1 VKARPS
7 RREVLGG
14 AGVLAV
20 AGAAFAVGGCSSD
33 SSPANTAPSAATV
46 SDVVAFHGAHQSGI
60 LTPPQQRLVFASFD
74 LLSED
79 RAALQTILR
88 RWTTASALLTA
99 GRPIGAVEPADENE
113 APPDTGEALEL
124 GASKLTITV
133 GLGRSV
139 FVDAHGKDRLGL
151 AHQLPA
157 PLVVIPAF
165 GGGENLDPARS
176 GGDVMLQ
183 CCADDATVAFHAFH
197 NLTRVVHDLASI
209 RWTQLGFGPA
219 ASTGR
224 QMTPR
229 NLQGFKDGTNNL
241 DTADE
246 SLMRDHVWVGGSDSP
261 PWMVGG
267 TYAVTRRIRMLLEV
281 WDRSARADQEGTIG
295 RTKLSGAP
303 LGAVHEH
310 DAPSLTAEGADGK
323 PVIASDAHIRLAAP
337 AENGGLRILR
347 RGYSFSDGI
356 DPATGELDAGLFFVA
371 FQRDPRRQFIPLQQ
385 KLAVHDALNEYIRHV
400 ASAAFAVLPGVTR
413 PDDYLGAPL
422 FA

>member
-1 VKARPS
+1 MKARPS

-20 AGAAFAVGGCSSD
+20 AGAALAVGGCSSD
-33 SSPANTAPSAATV
+33 SSSKATV
-46 SDVVAFHGAHQSGI
+46 PTAGSDVIPFYGPYQAGI
-60 LTPPQQRLVFASFD
+60 LTPPQQRMVFASFD
-74 LLSED
+74 LLASD
-79 RAALQTILR
+79 RASVQTLLQ

-99 GRPIGAVEPADENE
+99 GRPIGPVEPTDPSE
-113 APPDTGEALEL
+113 APVDTGEALEF

-139 FVDAHGKDRLGL
+139 FVDARGKDRLGL

-157 PLVVIPAF
+157 PLVDLPAF

-176 GGDVMLQ
+176 GGDISLQ

-209 RWTQLGFGPA
+209 RWAQLGFGPA

-241 DTADE
+241 DTTDAA
-246 SLMRDHVWVGGSDSP
+246 LMRDNVWVGASDAP
-261 PWMVGG
+261 KWMVGG
-267 TYAVTRRIRMLLEV
+267 TYAVTRRIRMRLEI
-281 WDRSARADQEGTIG
+281 WDRSALSDQEETIG
-295 RTKLSGAP
+295 RSKRSGAP
-303 LGAVHEH
+303 LGGVNEH
-310 DAPSLTAEGADGK
+310 DVPALNASHASGE
-323 PVIASDAHIRLAAP
+323 PVIATNAHIRLAAP
-337 AENGGLRILR
+337 ADNGGLRILR

-356 DPATGELDAGLFFVA
+356 DPVTGELDAGLFFVA

-385 KLAVHDALNEYIRHV
+385 KLAGHDALNEYIEHE
-400 ASAAFAVLPGVTR
+400 ASAAFAALPGVTQG
-413 PDDYLGAPL
+413 DYLGQPL
-422 FA
+422 FT